1 MAILEVEHINKNIW
15 TDRSTEG
22 YQLFIGKRTGTFLD
36 RFLGKWKDDT
46 SALPEFFGDTG

>member
-1 MAILEVEHINKNIW
+1 MAILEVEHINK
-15 TDRSTEG
+15 TFGRTEV
-22 YQLFIGKRTGTFLD
+22 LD